1 MERREKE
8 ERGERG
14 MKRGRKQRKFCTNYS
29 GGRRI
34 IKSKLAW
41 ATE

>member
-8 ERGERG
+8 ERERG
-14 MKRGRKQRKFCTNYS
+14 MKKGRKQRKFCTNYS